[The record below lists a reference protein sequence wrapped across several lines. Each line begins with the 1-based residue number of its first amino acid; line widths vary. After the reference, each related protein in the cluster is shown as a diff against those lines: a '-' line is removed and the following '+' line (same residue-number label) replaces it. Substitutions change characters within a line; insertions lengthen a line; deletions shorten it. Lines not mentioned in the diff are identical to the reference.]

1 MTIPSMTRR
10 TALHTLALG
19 VAACATGCADS
30 LYAGPAR
37 TIRIAGGE
45 PGGLYLEFAEL
56 LAAQIEALVPRLRAE
71 PVATEGSIDNVGLLR
86 AGEVDLALVLSDAA
100 QTPGPPGSLVAVG
113 RVYENYL
120 QLVVQAASPVH
131 SVSELAGR
139 TLSLGAQGSG
149 AELIGDRLL
158 AVTGLSPT
166 APRDPVT
173 VQHRPLADATAA
185 LEGGGIDAMLWSGG
199 VPTPALAALDARKGI
214 RLVPLGDVIPAL
226 RATYGPVYE
235 PASVPA
241 DAYGPASAVTT
252 IGVAN
257 LLVCSPGADPEL
269 VGAVTRVLVTRAA
282 HLVPRQALGTQF
294 LDPRSLIV
302 TGDIPLHRGAVA
314 AYRALH
320 G

>member
-1 MTIPSMTRR
+1 MTGTSMTRR
-10 TALHTLALG
+10 TALHALAAG
-19 VAACATGCADS
+19 IIACAAGCAEN

-56 LAAQIEALVPRLRAE
+56 LAAQIEALVPRLRV
-71 PVATEGSIDNVGLLR
+71 PSVATEGSMDNIRLLST
-86 AGEVDLALVLSDAA
+86 GEVELALVLSDAA
-100 QTPGPPGSLVAVG
+100 QTASPGSLFAVG

-120 QLVVQAASPVH
+120 QLVVPASSPVR
-131 SVSELAGR
+131 SVPELAGR

-158 AVTGLSPT
+158 AATELNPT
-166 APRDPVT
+166 AARDPVT

-185 LEGGGIDAMLWSGG
+185 LESGRIDAMLWSGG
-199 VPTPALAALDARKGI
+199 VPTPALAALAARKGI
-214 RLVPLGDVIPAL
+214 RLVPLADVIPSL

-235 PASVPA
+235 PAAVPA

-257 LLVCSPGADPEL
+257 LLVCAPTADPDL
-269 VGAVTRVLVTRAA
+269 IGAVTRVLVTRAA
-282 HLVPRQALGTQF
+282 QLVPQQALGTQF

-302 TGDIPLHRGAVA
+302 TGDIPLHPGAVA